1 MAREFLG
8 RGWRFP
14 VVLDATDSTT
24 KIAEAGDEDKIR
36 QSIEIILRTAPGE
49 RVTRP
54 DFGCGIHELV
64 FDSLGG
70 QLIGRVISVVASA
83 LATWEPR
90 IDVLDVTAQRDTDD
104 PTRLLIEIDYRVRS
118 TNSRF
123 NLVFPF
129 YVQ

>member
-1 MAREFLG
+1 MAREFEG

-14 VVLDATDSTT
+14 ISLDDAGA
-24 KIAEAGDEDKIR
+24 IAEAREEDKVR

-49 RVTRP
+49 RVMRP
-54 DFGCGIHELV
+54 DFGCGIHDLV
-64 FDSLGG
+64 FDTVSGAMV
-70 QLIGRVISVVASA
+70 GRVATVVASA

-90 IDVLDVTAQRDTDD
+90 IDVLNINPQQDTED
-104 PTRLLIEIDYRVRS
+104 PTRLLIEINYRLRS
-118 TNSRF
+118 SNSRF

>member
-1 MAREFLG
+1 MAHEFEG

-14 VVLDATDSTT
+14 ISLDDPGA
-24 KIAEAGDEDKIR
+24 IAEAREEDKVR

-49 RVTRP
+49 RVMRP
-54 DFGCGIHELV
+54 DFGCGIHDLV
-64 FDSLGG
+64 FDTVSGAMV
-70 QLIGRVISVVASA
+70 GRVATVIASA

-90 IDVLDVTAQRDTDD
+90 IDVLNINPRQDTED
-104 PTRLLIEIDYRVRS
+104 PTRLLIEINYRLRS
-118 TNSRF
+118 SNSRF

>member
-1 MAREFLG
+1 MAHEFEG
-8 RGWRFP
+8 HGWRFP
-14 VVLDATDSTT
+14 IGLDDSGA
-24 KIAEAGDEDKIR
+24 IVDASEDDKVR

-49 RVTRP
+49 RVMRP
-54 DFGCGIHELV
+54 DFGCQIHDLV
-64 FDSLGG
+64 FDTISGAMV
-70 QLIGRVISVVASA
+70 GRVAAVVASA

-90 IDVLDVTAQRDTDD
+90 IDVLGVNPRQDTDD
-104 PTRLLIEIDYRVRS
+104 PTRLLIEIQYRIRS